1 MPVAKTGTLS
11 LGAAAR
17 LNLNPYSQPTPSI
30 VPTYGSYNTPPPAPG
45 SSPYFT
51 LFGNRHRFVC
61 DGYRRG
67 DSNRNIEAKTSI
79 RQSTTPVRYIFV
91 AGGHG
96 KMVDSGTI
104 APGEAQRA
112 QPACTTIF
120 PNYLGEKAVSGVGKH
135 TIVANLTALIGS
147 KLTSKQQ
154 QQKGDFMQGD
164 FLEILETQDVQQIGG
179 CPAITVYRQDPLEMM
194 HNLNMFGTGGIHSED
209 FLNAG
214 TRNPSCFYMIN
225 VATGICEDLSTEFK
239 DNIDA
244 WRKIV
249 AKAVADWDAAHPS
262 DTRTVEKMR
271 DITAAITAANPTFTP
286 KPPHPHYVNK
296 NNGKRV
302 TLADVTSI
310 INTKMSSE
318 LGVSPEACLLY
329 VIACR
334 RCDTGCPEVCRVDSS
349 SGGGASKTKKRRRRR
364 TRAARYRSRQVRR
377 RTKRTKRK

>member
-1 MPVAKTGTLS
+1 MPKLPITGRPS
-11 LGAAAR
+11 SSSR
-17 LNLNPYSQPTPSI
+17 SDPYSTPNPPI
-30 VPTYGSYNTPPPAPG
+30 GATYGSFNTPPPAPG
-45 SSPYFT
+45 SSHHFT

-67 DSNRNIEAKTSI
+67 DSIRNIEAKTSI

-120 PNYLGEKAVSGVGKH
+120 PNYLGEKAVSGASKH
-135 TIVANLTALIGS
+135 TIVANLTALINS
-147 KLTSKQQ
+147 KHQQ
-154 QQKGDFMQGD
+154 QGRFMQGD
-164 FLEILETQDVQQIGG
+164 FLDILETKDVQKIGG
-179 CPAITVYRQDPLEMM
+179 CPAITVYRHSKPLEMM
-194 HNLNMFGTGGIHSED
+194 HNLYMFGTGGIHNED

-225 VATGICEDLSTEFK
+225 VATGICEDLSAVFK
-239 DNIDA
+239 DNIED
-244 WRKIV
+244 WRKKV
-249 AKAVADWDAAHPS
+249 GAAVADWITKNPLDNSTSA
-262 DTRTVEKMR
+262 EKMR
-271 DITAAITAANPTFTP
+271 KINDANAATPNPTFTP
-286 KPPHPHYVNK
+286 KPPDVHYVNK
-296 NNGKRV
+296 YNGKRV

-310 INTKMSSE
+310 INTKMSNE
-318 LGVSPEACLLY
+318 PHVSPEECLLY

-334 RCDTGCPEVCRVDSS
+334 RCDTGCPKVCRIDSS
-349 SGGGASKTKKRRRRR
+349 SGGKTKKRRRRR
-364 TRAARYRSRQVRR
+364 RTRTARYRSRQVRR